1 VGEQDDPVVANELVE
16 VNGTTGGLS
25 LEVRRCGA
33 EAEGLRTVSH
43 IVLL

>member
-1 VGEQDDPVVANELVE
+1 VE

-25 LEVRRCGA
+25 LEVRRGGA

-43 IVLL
+43 FVVVVVRMTV